1 MPPPPDRAQLE
12 RYVEEAA
19 SALGLPIDAEW
30 RASVAEHYGRLLEAF
45 DLIEQSGLYEP

>member
-19 SALGLPIDAEW
+19 SALGLPINSEW
-30 RASVAEHYGRLLEAF
+30 RSSVTEHLGRLLEAHKVIEES
-45 DLIEQSGLYEP
+45 DL